1 MEKVIKMKFTRYLY
15 EESAV
20 KSAFVSSLLNRSE
33 DALLWV
39 FELFYSGIDVQE
51 FLTMVYED
59 FYATNNLNLIQWIS
73 SMTDAQS
80 VGNVVST
87 MLISKFNVD
96 IFLLRKI
103 VRELE
108 IDRDDVSGH
117 LKLAYHLDDNK
128 LPVDELIAGL
138 QIKKKV
144 RLFCEVDDIEKYETV
159 CVKPAY
165 KTLKVV
171 GLKSLKH
178 ESLYTPLRIEN
189 AQSASSSSLIT
200 APFGG
205 VLNERRC
212 KMVGREGIEDAYR
225 NNWMYYAIRTPCW
238 TDRLQNVDVDDDEKE
253 VVFKTDEELEAFHEE
268 YGYEPDEQPLEIQRM
283 ATCKIEKVTDW
294 VAFYK
299 KYRGL
304 LELDE
309 DILREL

>member
-1 MEKVIKMKFTRYLY
+1 MKFTRYLY

-20 KSAFVSSLLNRSE
+20 KSAFVSSLLNRSD
-33 DALLWV
+33 DALFWV
-39 FELFYSGIDVQE
+39 FELFHSGIDVKE
-51 FLTMVYED
+51 FLTTVYED

-108 IDRDDVSGH
+108 IDRDDVSGN

-144 RLFCEVDDIEKYETV
+144 RLIYEVDDIEKYETI

-165 KTLKVV
+165 KTLKAV
-171 GLKSLKH
+171 GLKSLEH
-178 ESLYTPLRIEN
+178 ESLY
-189 AQSASSSSLIT
+189 
-200 APFGG
+200 
-205 VLNERRC
+205 
-212 KMVGREGIEDAYR
+212 KMVGREEVEDAYR
-225 NNWMYYAIRTPCW
+225 NNWVYYAIRTPCW
-238 TDRLQNVDVDDDEKE
+238 ADRLQNVDVDDDEKE

-268 YGYEPDEQPLEIQRM
+268 YGYEPDEQPLQIQRM